1 MLLAIDTATR
11 QLALALH
18 SGTHVLAEQL
28 WFTSDF
34 HSVELAPQ
42 VALMLRRANVEPRAL
57 RGLAVAIGPGSYTAL
72 RIGLAF
78 AKGLALAHNVPL
90 IGVSTFEVL
99 MRAQPLTHGHM
110 LAVLQ
115 AGRGRINA
123 VWYAASVTGW
133 QATTPVRTLTWEA
146 LSAEVT
152 TPIRLCGDVD
162 AASLEKI
169 GKNKCFLLIPP
180 AENVRR
186 AAQLADLG
194 WERLRHNA
202 TDAPRTL
209 APAYAT
215 QPDGA

>member
-18 SGTHVLAEQL
+18 SGTQVLAEL
-28 WFTSDF
+28 MWSTHDF
-34 HSVELAPQ
+34 HTVELAPQ

-57 RGLAVAIGPGSYTAL
+57 RGLAVTIGPGSYTAL

-78 AKGLALAHNVPL
+78 AKGLALAHNLPL
-90 IGVSTFEVL
+90 MGVSTFDVL

-115 AGRGRINA
+115 AGRGRLNA
-123 VWYAASVTGW
+123 VWYAATVTGW

-152 TPIRLCGDVD
+152 APIRLCGEVD
-162 AASLEKI
+162 AALLDKV
-169 GKNKCFLLIPP
+169 NKSKHFLPVPP
-180 AENVRR
+180 VENVRR
-186 AAQLADLG
+186 AAQLAELG
-194 WERLRHNA
+194 WERLRHNL

-209 APAYAT
+209 APVYAA
-215 QPDGA
+215 QPEGA